1 VTPAGT
7 TDGFPSPDGH
17 TLAVRGSTG
26 GLVIVDMQ
34 GGAARPIPGTK
45 RDDAVVRWSADGRS
59 LLVFGES
66 SVPSAIERIDP
77 WNGRREL
84 VQPLAMERKGVLR
97 VESPTVSDDGK
108 SYAYGVRRMI
118 SHLYLVEGAR

>member
-1 VTPAGT
+1 VTPDGT
-7 TDGFPSPDGH
+7 TDGYPSPDGH

-26 GLVIVDMQ
+26 GLFIVDMQ
-34 GGAARPIPGTK
+34 DGAARPIPGTK

-66 SVPSAIERIDP
+66 SVPSAIERVDP
-77 WNGRREL
+77 ATGRREP

-108 SYAYGVRRMI
+108 SSAYGVRMMI
-118 SHLYLVEGAR
+118 SHLYLVEGAK